1 MVKRTIQCFISLA
14 LISVIACGFQ
24 EKPALA
30 DPPCRVTSTS
40 PCVFNLENSQYTDIA
55 IGTNQNL
62 LAVYTNNS
70 FSDRVS
76 VTLTVGGDIQDTVVL
91 SANESVFKNKF
102 IGNYNGVRFRAS
114 SAIDK
119 PNATVVVVQANSQ
132 QP

>member
-1 MVKRTIQCFISLA
+1 MKCAIQFFISLA
-14 LISVIACGFQ
+14 LVGVVVCGFQ
-24 EKPALA
+24 VKPALA
-30 DPPCRVTSTS
+30 NPPCRVTSTS
-40 PCVFNLENSQYTDIA
+40 PCVFNLENSQYVDIA
-55 IGTNQNL
+55 IGVNQNL

-76 VTLTVGGDIQDTVVL
+76 VTLTVGGDIQDTVDL
-91 SANESVFKNKF
+91 SANESVFQYKS